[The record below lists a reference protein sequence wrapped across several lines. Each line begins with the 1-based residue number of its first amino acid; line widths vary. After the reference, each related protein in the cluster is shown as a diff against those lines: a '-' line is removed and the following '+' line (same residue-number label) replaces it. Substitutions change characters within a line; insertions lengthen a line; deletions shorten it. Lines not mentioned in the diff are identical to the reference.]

1 MVKKRRKR
9 KKKKEKK
16 KVGKREEVPRE
27 SSQPRLTASKCG
39 CRPLSHIKTSRFPSI
54 LPSTRVSSW
63 LWRPYMY
70 VHVCFPFWIS
80 CDQPNHTH
88 AHPNVGIGWPYHA
101 SHSLMAI
108 YLLQPPFGLVL
119 PLETAWAKELARRT
133 RYRCFGS
140 SLDTGC
146 LRQIYE
152 KLADAERP
160 QPDTDALASVILQGS
175 TDDQPATGYTRALAE
190 DVSA

>member
-1 MVKKRRKR
+1 MPFWRKDGEKEK
-9 KKKKEKK
+9 KKKKEE
-16 KVGKREEVPRE
+16 REEESWEARRNTRE

-39 CRPLSHIKTSRFPSI
+39 CRPWFHIKTSRFPSI

-88 AHPNVGIGWPYHA
+88 AHPNVGIGWPCHA

-119 PLETAWAKELARRT
+119 PLETAWAKGWL
-133 RYRCFGS
+133 G
-140 SLDTGC
+140 G
-146 LRQIYE
+146 
-152 KLADAERP
+152 
-160 QPDTDALASVILQGS
+160 PDTDVSDRVWTPAVSVRF
-175 TDDQPATGYTRALAE
+175 TRSWLTL
-190 DVSA
+190 

>member
-1 MVKKRRKR
+1 
-9 KKKKEKK
+9 
-16 KVGKREEVPRE
+16 
-27 SSQPRLTASKCG
+27 
-39 CRPLSHIKTSRFPSI
+39 
-54 LPSTRVSSW
+54 
-63 LWRPYMY
+63 MY

-133 RYRCFGS
+133 RYKCFGS

-146 LRQIYE
+146 PRQIYE
-152 KLADAERP
+152 KLADAESDRSQTP
-160 QPDTDALASVILQGS
+160 MPLPV
-175 TDDQPATGYTRALAE
+175 
-190 DVSA
+190 